1 MGDLSWNPTSWTPS
15 NLAEE
20 AVEFISGSEAAG
32 DVAGLAAAWLTGDML
47 GVAGQAGDLGTNVL
61 AGGSKLL
68 EGFGKAAQDAF
79 QVFSNPGA
87 VATPSQSG
95 CTCTGYADG
104 ETTSNTDTGTIG
116 GSTPSSTGNVDGD
129 INSILQGGGSL
140 EDKIFAVLMLLQKEK
155 KDQVEKKIGNLGNTQ
170 DKEKNLQELQ
180 KSTGELSQLTQLTTG
195 LMNNF
200 KQMKDSV
207 IQNIR

>member
-47 GVAGQAGDLGTNVL
+47 GVAGQGMDLGTNIL
-61 AGGSKLL
+61 AGGSTLL
-68 EGFGKAAQDAF
+68 EGFGKAAKDAV
-79 QVFSNPGA
+79 QNFSNPGSINS
-87 VATPSQSG
+87 PSQDDYSYG
-95 CTCTGYADG
+95 GYGDG
-104 ETTSNTDTGTIG
+104 EATSSTDTGSFGTG
-116 GSTPSSTGNVDGD
+116 GLSSTDGD